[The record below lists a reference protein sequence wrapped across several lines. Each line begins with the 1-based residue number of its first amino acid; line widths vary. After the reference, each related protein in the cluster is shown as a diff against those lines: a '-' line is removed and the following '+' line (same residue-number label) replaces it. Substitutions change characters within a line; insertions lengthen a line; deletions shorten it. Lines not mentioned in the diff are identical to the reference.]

1 MQTVGASV
9 QRPWEEAGREGG
21 GRKRRWPAGQP
32 QQVGGALQDWLEV
45 GGQRWAWCCATEAG
59 PVQQVWRA
67 EGPTLGVGAVC
78 WHNQAE
84 KSQPSQPEAWL
95 LLPPLDSASLLVG
108 IMP

>member
-1 MQTVGASV
+1 MG
-9 QRPWEEAGREGG
+9 EAGSAGG
-21 GRKRRWPAGQP
+21 LQGSRSRWGVLCKADWRWGAAVMGLVLCHRGRP
-32 QQVGGALQDWLEV
+32 
-45 GGQRWAWCCATEAG
+45 

-67 EGPTLGVGAVC
+67 EGPSLGVGAVC

-108 IMP
+108 ITP

>member
-1 MQTVGASV
+1 MGLVLCHRG
-9 QRPWEEAGREGG
+9 RP
-21 GRKRRWPAGQP
+21 
-32 QQVGGALQDWLEV
+32 
-45 GGQRWAWCCATEAG
+45 

-67 EGPTLGVGAVC
+67 EGPSLGVGAVC

-84 KSQPSQPEAWL
+84 KSQPYQPEAWL